1 MRESPFII
9 VTHYCTIKRRAPMIT
24 VDLDHLELISHA
36 PGRRVSFPLH
46 SAAGAASSAVVMIEL
61 DPSGE
66 LPLHTDSA
74 EELLVVLDGVAE
86 ARIGDEVG
94 RLERHQAALVP
105 AMAPHGLRN
114 VGSDLLRVLGTF
126 SSSTVVATFDE
137 PFEAGG
143 PRVFVIGAP
152 VRMAAMLEEPATV

>member
-1 MRESPFII
+1 
-9 VTHYCTIKRRAPMIT
+9 MIT

-46 SAAGAASSAVVMIEL
+46 SAAGAASTAVVMIEL